1 MAINNLLNILHE
13 NYNTYIEQKTAQ
25 KLSNNSINTYIRII
39 ERFYDYIADELAE
52 NKFLSLKQI
61 NKHFLNSYFIKLQK
75 DGLSSKTQQLHS
87 LVLKNFLWHIA
98 DSDTKKYGYTKENIG
113 KFKIKAEQK
122 EKESF
127 SQDDQKRIM
136 NMINKLDAKDGFLPS
151 RNSLLLKLLLFT
163 GIRISELINI
173 KWADIEDCQNHYEI
187 LIKGKGNK
195 ERKTYLSK
203 DHAEINITSLRE
215 MANKGEYL
223 ISTSKGFQCDRKNLF
238 SLVNGLLTKVG
249 ITKQGLH
256 IFRHTLA
263 RNLVDQNYNL
273 SVIKEVLGHSN
284 ITITAQFYAKADE
297 NVKRKALLTSSI
309 SGKVDF
315 KTT

>member
-1 MAINNLLNILHE
+1 MAINNILNILHE
-13 NYNTYIEQKTAQ
+13 NYNTYIEQKNAES
-25 KLSNNSINTYIRII
+25 LSKNSIDTYIRII
-39 ERFYDYIADELAE
+39 ERFYDYVADELAE
-52 NKFLSLKQI
+52 NKSLSLKQVS
-61 NKHFLNSYFIKLQK
+61 KYFLNSYFIKLQK
-75 DGLSSKTQQLHS
+75 DGLSSKTQQLHAI
-87 LVLKNFLWHIA
+87 VLKNFLWHIA
-98 DSDTKKYGYTKENIG
+98 DSDTKKYGYIKENIG
-113 KFKIKAEQK
+113 KFKIKVEQK

-136 NMINKLDAKDGFLPS
+136 DIINKLDSKDGFLPN

-173 KWADIEDCQNHYEI
+173 KWTDMEEYQNHYEI

-215 MANKGEYL
+215 MNHKGEYL
-223 ISTSKGFQCDRKNLF
+223 ISTSKGLQCDRKNLF
-238 SLVNGLLTKVG
+238 SLVNGLLAKAC

-297 NVKRKALLTSSI
+297 NAKRKALLKNSN
-309 SGKVDF
+309 
-315 KTT
+315 